1 MFRAFAV
8 IENEI
13 STHFERP
20 DAFISDTFSHV
31 IFRISE
37 LILPEICCA
46 EHKEQL
52 MASLIYNYVV
62 LRFRFEAKQKR
73 EKEHREG
80 KASRHKN
87 RKLGKL
93 AKK

>member
-1 MFRAFAV
+1 MK
-8 IENEI
+8 
-13 STHFERP
+13 
-20 DAFISDTFSHV
+20 
-31 IFRISE
+31 FRISE
-37 LILPEICCA
+37 LTLPKICCA
-46 EHKEQL
+46 EHREHL
-52 MASLIYNYVV
+52 MASLIYHYVV

-73 EKEHREG
+73 EREHREA